1 MAKAMITSLRL
12 HFWLRVMDFA
22 YWSTGFGSP
31 FYFWSIRKAAACIE
45 YDLAESGSSD
55 GEAPF

>member
-1 MAKAMITSLRL
+1 MITRLR
-12 HFWLRVMDFA
+12 FWLRVMDFA